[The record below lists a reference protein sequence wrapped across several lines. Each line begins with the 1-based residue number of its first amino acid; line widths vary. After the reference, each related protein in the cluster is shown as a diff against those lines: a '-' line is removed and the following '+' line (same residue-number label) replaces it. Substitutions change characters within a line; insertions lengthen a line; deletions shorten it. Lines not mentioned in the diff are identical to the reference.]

1 MRILKYL
8 FLLLLLS
15 LVALSIFIG
24 TQKGEFI
31 VKRSKLINSPKSA
44 VFSYVNETKNW
55 KDWNYWAVEDSLIN
69 ITYSQNT
76 IGKGSMLTWEGKQV
90 DGNLQTIFVKDND
103 SIFQKMN
110 FDGNTSDVSM
120 SLKDT
125 LGKTKVTWTANGKMG
140 FIYKILNSL
149 NGGAE
154 KTIGMM
160 FEKSL
165 INLDRKLDYEINTY
179 SIKVNGLS
187 NRPQTFYLEQTFTSE
202 ITKIRKNSEIVFSKI
217 TNFCKQ
223 NKLTINNKP
232 FIIYHTYDIVHNL
245 AKISICIPIKEDI
258 FIVEGSD
265 IMSKKLKAFQAVK
278 TILTGDYSHSK
289 TALEKTSQYLK
300 KNHYTKD
307 ASYSH
312 FEVYVV
318 EKTKIKS
325 PSKWITEIYIPIQ
338 TVRGET
344 KPKAVSLEKS
354 EDSIPTSENEKD
366 APSEL

>member
-15 LVALSIFIG
+15 LVALSIFVS
-24 TQKGEFI
+24 THKGEFT
-31 VKRSKLINSPKSA
+31 VKRSTVINSPRSV
-44 VFSYVNETKNW
+44 VFNYLNEAENW
-55 KDWNYWAVEDSLIN
+55 EDWNFWAVEDTLIN

-76 IGKGSMLTWEGKQV
+76 IGKGSTITWEGKQG
-90 DGNLQTIFVKDND
+90 DGKLQTVFVKDND

-110 FDGNTSDVSM
+110 FDGNTSDISM

-125 LGKTKVTWTANGKMG
+125 LGGTKVTWTANGEMG

-179 SIKVNGLS
+179 SVKVNGLS

-223 NKLTINNKP
+223 NKLTINSKP
-232 FIIYHTYDIVHNL
+232 FVIYHTYDTAHNL
-245 AKISICIPIKEDI
+245 AKISICIPIKEEI
-258 FIVEGSD
+258 FITEGSD
-265 IMSKKLKAFQAVK
+265 IMSKKLKTFQAVK
-278 TILTGDYSHSK
+278 TTLTGDYSHSK
-289 TALEKTSQYLK
+289 TALDKTNQYIK
-300 KNHYTKD
+300 TNHYTKD
-307 ASYSH
+307 SSYSH
-312 FEVYVV
+312 LEVYVI
-318 EKTKIKS
+318 EKTKIKN

-338 TVRGET
+338 TGRGET
-344 KPKAVSLEKS
+344 KSLPEKS
-354 EDSIPTSENEKD
+354 KDSIPASKSEKKIS
-366 APSEL
+366 SEF